1 MRFSLINESNLRL
14 RILAFLLFPLV
25 AFGQVSIGDSQGS
38 AYVADSI
45 NFCGDSNGEIFSI
58 VGGVVDYSKLVWS
71 SSSSAVLLQSPYNN
85 DSSRVFASWNQSNVP
100 FSFNLILQDTA
111 QNSSDTL
118 HVNVNSLPNVSLNN
132 HWNSIVSCAFTDTT
146 VSGGSPPGGTYSI
159 IGYPGVIS
167 NDTVLS
173 LVGLGTG
180 NYELMYSYTDS
191 LGCSSSDTNQLSIGL
206 SLSGGGANILISEV
220 YGASSSILFPVNYG
234 NGITYPA
241 CSGLSSTTF
250 GISFT
255 NNSAALAGNILQI
268 DWGDGLA
275 DSTVVAVGYSYN
287 HYYANSGSY
296 PVTVTISDTLGCSF
310 TTSFNLYFGS
320 TQILGLST
328 PGNTSLCFAPYE
340 DSVFFDFQVL
350 NWEGDATGTQYRFSC
365 NDSSVTKEVSAPLVV
380 NGIAVK
386 PWLIFDAS
394 DSTLSYR
401 HWFQNS
407 SCGFNTILGGQSYDN
422 VFAITAT
429 KQSPCVGSQSTAAVG
444 PIVVSQSPETGLYG
458 DTIACVDQYITVH
471 DSIQD
476 GNTIVPT
483 SDGNFICDTSF
494 SRVWLVYDEF
504 GNPLAPGTT
513 TYTVGSGS
521 SMGDTN
527 ISLSLPGLWTSG
539 SYSLSLAFHQRGL
552 FRIKKLH
559 GLTANGSQSCI
570 PDTASIWVCV
580 DTLSGMRVL
589 QYIPDSICVDNEY
602 EIIFQHESSLCYDS
616 LTYQITI
623 TTPSGTV
630 VDTSLLD
637 SRVSKF
643 VTLNSTGQYIIEYT
657 SPNPCGE
664 NSIIDTFY
672 VFDEPNY
679 LFNADSEIC
688 SDTLVLTVGQGTL
701 DFGSVDI
708 YRPIDSTFYT
718 IIPSTGWRH
727 LGIDTVTG
735 FDIFAFDSTGL
746 FEVYYEFHNSCGY
759 NVDTISITNYNL
771 PNSDFSLIENPD
783 CGVLHY
789 SAGALDSL
797 SNNSHYWSLY
807 ADSGATL
814 VWTDSL
820 FSQFEDS
827 IASTQIYGY
836 AWYKLQHIAVTPFGC
851 RDTTEKY
858 MFVVPTPQVD
868 FTINASDCDTWI
880 PTIVNA
886 SQGDSLSFT
895 WSVLAINSNSSLD
908 SASGL
913 QDSIPYLVFN
923 PISFPDNDESY
934 EIKLVGL
941 GPDGCEY
948 IKKDTVVILSQ
959 PLADMGIPDTICA
972 GAWWPLYDSSD
983 SHHAIVS
990 YSWSTSDSS
999 TIFDN
1004 SNSQN
1009 TNVYV
1014 QPTDSLVKAVAIQL
1028 VITNEFSCTD
1038 TSISI
1043 LYILP
1048 SPVINIAIDDFGCDS
1063 VSLNDVASNLTDP
1076 VNFGDSIIFTWAIT
1090 NGFTGITDTFN
1101 DFLPNY
1107 LFTNDTNT
1115 AIPYFIWL
1123 EGMNTPGCYDIA
1135 MDTILIHPD
1144 VELSLNTASGL
1155 CSPVN
1160 IDTALLQ
1167 ITVNQ
1172 SASSHWTWITDTSGD
1187 TLYSGSTLNYQ
1198 LANAGDTVFVTYEV
1212 YSDWGCSPDRE
1223 TVMIF
1228 SVDDGNPISYPTA
1241 IFNNAQNCYPDTV
1254 CLGDAVTFYSASIEP
1269 TNGAGISQIN
1279 WDLGA
1284 NGVIDQTG
1292 DTAIFTFN
1300 QIGWISIWMQAQTIS
1315 GCDDDTVRDIY
1326 VMPVPTISVDFDDD
1340 SLCAPISP
1348 TFTHSDAGFYDSV
1361 RFELYLLTDSGTTNL
1376 IQTWSNVPSLPV
1388 LQPSYTAH
1396 TRYILKKIL
1405 LSCCQDISDADT
1417 ILIKTPPVANF
1428 YPLPNS
1434 GCTDLDVF
1442 LILDGQISGEADS
1455 AFIDWGDGFS
1465 NPWVR
1470 QLVPGPNGFEYS
1482 WQQPSHNFVYGGAGD
1497 TTYTISLTVFNECGD
1512 STITKDVI
1520 LTSGSISAAFTA
1532 SDVTGCEP
1540 LTVDFTSLAYNYD
1553 ILGWCFDY
1561 DPVTKTCDTAISVAP
1576 NPQYTYDTNGTYYVA
1591 HFASNACGIDTVI
1604 QTIDVYPNVVADF
1617 SSSNFLCGN
1626 DTVLF
1631 NNTSYSNNGVITGY
1645 KWLFGDGDSSFAINP
1660 QHVYDTGAVYT
1671 VTLYTYS
1678 SNGCLST
1685 KTKDI
1690 TIYATPDISISGTP
1704 ACLGDTSDFSSI
1716 ISITGGGSIA
1726 GILWDFGDGNSAV
1739 SQNPSHLYQYDST
1752 FTVSLL
1758 VTSANGCTDYAATN
1772 ILVNPSPASSFTPLM
1787 IQGDSCNVPQTYS
1800 FVNTTQNGASYEWD
1814 FDAATFPGIFTSTLN
1829 SPTYTYNSARSYTI
1843 KLKSETAFGCID
1855 STSRQIQINSSLG
1868 LPPTI
1873 SQNGCVPLSLGY
1885 TDTSA
1890 ISNGLDNIIKVEWSM
1905 GDGTVI
1911 TNYAP
1916 PFGYNH
1922 VYNLPGTYSVY
1933 ATVTTALGCITQTAP
1948 ALMYVTQDPRAQ
1960 FSNDTNGVNGMSF
1973 ENLSIPLDSTYSYY
1987 WTFSDGQ
1994 ESFDISPTMIFNP
2007 SATAIDSL
2015 EICLYVSTPDNCTDS
2030 ICKRIWVW
2038 KSSLFVP
2045 NALAPEQYFSND
2057 DQYFLPKGFGLASYD
2072 LWIYDKW
2079 GNEVFYSNE
2088 IAAPF
2093 FGPAVGWD
2101 GNDQRTGEPAPM
2113 GVYAWKIRATFRDGF
2128 IWTGQENVH
2137 GIKRTYGTLTLIR

>member
-1 MRFSLINESNLRL
+1 MSSSTLALETLRC
-14 RILAFLLFPLV
+14 RIIACLFLPLLT
-25 AFGQVSIGDSQGS
+25 FGQISIGDSQGS
-38 AYVADSI
+38 TYTSDTI
-45 NFCGDSNGEIFSI
+45 NICGDSNGEIFSI
-58 VGGVVDYSKLVWS
+58 VAAAPNYSDFQWS
-71 SSSSAVLLQSPYNN
+71 SSSSVVLLQSPYNN
-85 DSSRVFASWNQSNVP
+85 DSSKVFASWSQTSVP
-100 FSFNLILQDTA
+100 FGFDLFLLDTVQNLG
-111 QNSSDTL
+111 DTL
-118 HVNVNSLPNVSLNN
+118 FVSVNSLPSVTLNN
-132 HWNSIVSCAFTDTT
+132 HWNSIVSCAFSDTT

-167 NDTVLS
+167 NDTVLNLTS
-173 LVGLGTG
+173 LGTG
-180 NYELMYSYTDS
+180 NYDLMYSFTDS
-191 LGCSSSDTNQLSIGL
+191 LGCTNSDTNQLSIGL
-206 SLSGGGANILISEV
+206 SLSGGSANILVSEV
-220 YGASSSILFPVNYG
+220 YGASSSVLFPVNYG

-241 CSGLSSTTF
+241 CSGLSATTF

-255 NNSAALAGNILQI
+255 NNSSALAGNTLII
-268 DWGDGLA
+268 DWGDGFT
-275 DSTVVAVGYSYN
+275 DSTIVNIGYSYN
-287 HYYANSGSY
+287 HYYGFSGSY
-296 PVTVTISDTLGCSF
+296 PVSLTISDSLGCSF

-340 DSVFFDFQVL
+340 DSVSFDFEVL
-350 NWEGDATGTQYRFSC
+350 NWEGDVTGTLYTFSC
-365 NDSSVTKEVSAPLVV
+365 NDSSQTKQVSAPLVV
-380 NGIAVK
+380 NSVGVR
-386 PWLIFDAS
+386 PWLIFDPA
-394 DSTLSYR
+394 DSSLSYR

-407 SCGFNTILGGQSYDN
+407 SCGFNTVLGGQSYDN
-422 VFAITAT
+422 VFAVTAT

-458 DTIACVDQYITVH
+458 DTIACVDQFITIH
-471 DSIQD
+471 DSIRD

-483 SDGNFICDTSF
+483 SGGNFICDTSY

-504 GNPLAPGTT
+504 GNPMSPGSS
-513 TYTVGSGS
+513 TYTVASGS
-521 SMGDTN
+521 SMGDTS
-527 ISLSLPGLWTSG
+527 ISMSLPALWTSG

-559 GLTANGSQSCI
+559 GLTANGSQSCV

-589 QYIPDSICVDNEY
+589 QYIPDTVCVDNEY

-623 TTPSGTV
+623 TTPNGTV
-630 VDTSLLD
+630 VDSSTLD

-643 VTLNSTGQYIIEYT
+643 VTLSSTGQYIIEYT

-664 NSIIDTFY
+664 NSITDTFY

-701 DFGSVDI
+701 DFGTIDV

-718 IIPSTGWRH
+718 ITPATGWRH
-727 LGIDTVTG
+727 LGIDTATG

-759 NVDTISITNYNL
+759 NVDTIRITNYEL
-771 PNSDFSLIENPD
+771 PNSDFSLTENPD
-783 CGVLHY
+783 CGMLY
-789 SAGALDSL
+789 YAAGALDSV
-797 SNNSHYWSLY
+797 SNNSHYWTLY

-858 MFVVPTPQVD
+858 MFVVPTPQIE
-868 FTINASDCDTWI
+868 FTVNGSDCDTWI
-880 PTIVNA
+880 PTIVNT
-886 SQGDSLSFT
+886 SQGDSVSFT
-895 WSVLAINSNSSLD
+895 WSVAALNSNNSLD
-908 SASGL
+908 STSGL

-923 PISFPDNDESY
+923 PISYPDNDESY
-934 EIKLVGL
+934 VIKVVGL

-948 IKKDTVVILSQ
+948 TKRDTVIIRSQ
-959 PLADMGIPDTICA
+959 PVADMGIPDTICA
-972 GAWWPLYDSSD
+972 GEWWPLHDSSD
-983 SHHAIVS
+983 SHHSILS

-999 TIFDN
+999 TIFDDA
-1004 SNSQN
+1004 SGQN

-1014 QPTDSLVKAVAIQL
+1014 QPTDSLIKAVEIQL

-1038 TSISI
+1038 TSVST
-1043 LYILP
+1043 LYVLP
-1048 SPVINIAIDDFGCDS
+1048 SPVINIAIDDYGCDS
-1063 VSLNDVASNLTDP
+1063 VTFQDVANNLTDP
-1076 VNFGDSIIFTWAIT
+1076 VNFGDSISFTWAIT
-1090 NGFTGITDTFN
+1090 NGLTGVTDTFN

-1107 LFTNDTNT
+1107 LFTNDTNS

-1123 EGMNTPGCYDIA
+1123 EGVNTPGCSDIA
-1135 MDTILIHPD
+1135 LDTILIHPD
-1144 VELSLNTASGL
+1144 VEMSLNTASGL

-1160 IDTALLQ
+1160 IDTTLLQ
-1167 ITVNQ
+1167 ISINQ
-1172 SASSHWTWITDTSGD
+1172 SATSHWTWITDTSGD

-1198 LANAGDTVFVTYEV
+1198 LANAGDTVFITYEV
-1212 YSDWGCSPDRE
+1212 YSDWGCSSDRE

-1241 IFNNAQNCYPDTV
+1241 IFNNSQNCYPDTV
-1254 CLGDAVTFYSASIEP
+1254 CLGDAVSFYSTSIEP

-1284 NGVIDQTG
+1284 NGVIDQVG
-1292 DTAIFTFN
+1292 DTATFTFN
-1300 QIGWISIWMQAQTIS
+1300 QTGWISIWMQAQTIS

-1326 VMPVPTISVDFDDD
+1326 VMPVPTVSVDFDDD

-1348 TFTHSDAGFYDSV
+1348 TFTHSDVGFYDSV

-1388 LQPSYTAH
+1388 LQPSYTTH

-1417 ILIKTPPVANF
+1417 ILIKTPPVADF

-1455 AFIDWGDGFS
+1455 AYIDWGDGFS
-1465 NPWVR
+1465 NPWMR
-1470 QLVPGPNGFEYS
+1470 QLVPGPNGLEYS

-1497 TTYTISLTVFNECGD
+1497 TTYTITLTVFNECGD
-1512 STITKDVI
+1512 SSITKDVI

-1540 LTVDFTSLAYNYD
+1540 LTVNFTSLAYNYD

-1561 DPVTKTCDTAISVAP
+1561 DPITKTCDTAVSVAP

-1591 HFASNACGIDTVI
+1591 HYASNACGIDTVV
-1604 QTIDVYPNVVADF
+1604 QTIEVYPNVVADF

-1626 DTVLF
+1626 DTVFF
-1631 NNTSYSNNGVITGY
+1631 NNTSYSNNGVISGY
-1645 KWLFGDGDSSFAINP
+1645 KWMFGDGDSSFAMNP

-1678 SNGCLST
+1678 TNGCVSV

-1690 TIYATPDISISGTP
+1690 TIYPTPDISISGSP
-1704 ACLGDTSDFSSI
+1704 VCLGDTSNFSSI
-1716 ISITGGGSIA
+1716 INITGGGSIA
-1726 GILWDFGDGNSAV
+1726 GILWNFGDGNSAV
-1739 SQNPSHLYQYDST
+1739 NQNPSHLYQYDST

-1758 VTSANGCTDYAATN
+1758 VTSANGCTDYATTN
-1772 ILVNPSPASSFTPLM
+1772 VLVNPSPASSFTPVM

-1800 FVNTTQNGASYEWD
+1800 FINTTQNGASYEWD
-1814 FDAATFPGIFTSTLN
+1814 FDASAFPGVFTSTLN
-1829 SPTYTYNSARSYTI
+1829 SPTFTYNSARSYTV

-1855 STSRQIQINSSLG
+1855 STSRLIQINSSLT
-1868 LPPTI
+1868 LPPAP
-1873 SQNGCVPLSLGY
+1873 SQSGCLPLSIGY

-1890 ISNGLDNIIKVEWSM
+1890 VSNGVDSIIKVEWSM
-1905 GDGTVI
+1905 GDGTII

-1933 ATVTTALGCITQTAP
+1933 ATITTALGCVTQTAP
-1948 ALMYVTQDPRAQ
+1948 ALMYVTQDPTAQ
-1960 FSNDTNGVNGMSF
+1960 FSNDTNGVNGMYF

-1994 ESFDISPTMIFNP
+1994 ESFEISPTMIFNP
-2007 SATAIDSL
+2007 SATAVDSL
-2015 EICLYVSTPDNCTDS
+2015 EICLYVTTPDNCTDS

-2045 NALAPEQYFSND
+2045 NALAPEQTFAND
-2057 DQYFLPKGFGLASYD
+2057 DQYFLPKGFGLASYE

-2088 IAAPF
+2088 IAEPY

-2137 GIKRTYGTLTLIR
+2137 GSKRTYGTLTLIR